1 MFYSSLTLRIYD
13 SAQTRGPHFRIELK
27 FGVMVFAEG
36 GKPEILEKKALGA
49 GTRTNNKLNP
59 HMALGRNQ
67 SNPGQI
73 GERRALSPLSLLCS
87 FSVFLLLCF
96 IKTGF

>member
-49 GTRTNNKLNP
+49 GTRTNTKFNP
-59 HMALGRNQ
+59 HMALGRN
-67 SNPGQI
+67 
-73 GERRALSPLSLLCS
+73 
-87 FSVFLLLCF
+87 
-96 IKTGF
+96 

>member
-36 GKPEILEKKALGA
+36 GKPEILGKKSPWSRDENQHQIQPTY
-49 GTRTNNKLNP
+49 GTGP
-59 HMALGRNQ
+59 E

-73 GERRALSPLSLLCS
+73 GERRALSPPSLLCS
-87 FSVFLLLCF
+87 FHVFVSTALF
-96 IKTGF
+96 H